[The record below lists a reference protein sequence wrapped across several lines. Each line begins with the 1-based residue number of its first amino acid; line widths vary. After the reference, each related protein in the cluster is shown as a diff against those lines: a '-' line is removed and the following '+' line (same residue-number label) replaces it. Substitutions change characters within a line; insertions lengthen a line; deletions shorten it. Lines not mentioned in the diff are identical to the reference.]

1 MSHNVMHFVLAI
13 KLTAKCCEKRKSAG
27 MVTGQYN
34 EIIFTL
40 GWIRVS
46 KLASKKDLF
55 PVLYYKC

>member
-1 MSHNVMHFVLAI
+1 MHFVLAI